1 MRKLLLPAS
10 ILLLLFLAIVVN
22 IYVLR
27 RELHQFYLSV
37 VREET
42 ARVKSVVEGTIAGG
56 GDPVEALYSYMK
68 ESKLLKGA
76 TFRLEGREIP
86 IPGSDIS
93 SNYYRETV
101 KLKPFT
107 FTLYFNFSL
116 LDELNKHLTY
126 IFFSLLIFSSLFTFV
141 TAWIVKEYFRKQLF
155 YERERQERERL
166 ESINLV
172 IHSLIHEVKN
182 RLNTLRLLSYRMG
195 TVCSGDT
202 CKDYLRKLKS
212 EVDNLGNYLEETADL
227 RRPIS
232 LKKTKASSVSLVEN
246 AVSKFGDLLSS
257 RGIGLKTDVEN
268 VQLNVDP
275 EKIISALVDLIKN
288 SFEAFE
294 NNGKGEK
301 LIKVLGKREGRF
313 YAFYV
318 MDSGGELPKTDIFKP
333 FYSTKEKGFG
343 LGLYNV
349 KRIVEAHGGKVSAY
363 TEGGWTVFKISVPLS

>member
-10 ILLLLFLAIVVN
+10 ILLFLFLAIVAN

-27 RELHQFYLSV
+27 REIHQFYLSIIK
-37 VREET
+37 EET
-42 ARVKSVVEGTIAGG
+42 ARVKSVVKGTIAGG

-93 SNYYRETV
+93 ADYYKETV
-101 KLKPFT
+101 RLKPFT
-107 FTLYFNFSL
+107 YTLYFNFSL
-116 LDELNKHLTY
+116 LDKLNRHLTF
-126 IFFSLLIFSSLFTFV
+126 IFLSLLLFSSFFTLV
-141 TAWIVKEYFRKQLF
+141 TIWIVKEYFRKQLF

-195 TVCSGDT
+195 IVCSGDT
-202 CKDYLRKLKS
+202 CEDYLRKFKI
-212 EVDNLGNYLEETADL
+212 EVDNLGKYLEETADL

-232 LKKTKASSVSLVEN
+232 LEKAEVSSVSLVEN
-246 AVSKFGDLLSS
+246 AVSKFEDLLNS
-257 RGIGLKTDVEN
+257 RGIELNTDVEN
-268 VQLNVDP
+268 TTINVDP
-275 EKIISALVDLIKN
+275 EKITSVLVDLIKN
-288 SFEAFE
+288 SFEALE
-294 NNGKGEK
+294 CSVKGEK
-301 LIKVLGKREGRF
+301 LIKILGKKEEGF
-313 YAFYV
+313 YTFYV
-318 MDSGGELPKTDIFKP
+318 MDSGGELPKSDIFKP

-349 KRIVEAHGGKVSAY
+349 KRIAEAHGGNVEAY
-363 TEGGWTVFKISVPLS
+363 TENGWTVFKVLLPLS

>member
-10 ILLLLFLAIVVN
+10 ILLLLFLAILAN

-27 RELHQFYLSV
+27 RELHQFYLSI

-116 LDELNKHLTY
+116 LDELNQHLTY
-126 IFFSLLIFSSLFTFV
+126 IFLSLLLFSSLFTLV

-155 YERERQERERL
+155 YEREKQERERL

-202 CKDYLRKLKS
+202 CKNYLIKLKS
-212 EVDNLGNYLEETADL
+212 EVDSLGKYLEETADL
-227 RRPIS
+227 RRPVL
-232 LKKTKASSVSLVEN
+232 LKKTETSSVSLVEN
-246 AVSKFGDLLSS
+246 AVSKFGDLLNS
-257 RGIGLKTDVEN
+257 RGIELKTDLEDTT
-268 VQLNVDP
+268 LNVDP
-275 EKIISALVDLIKN
+275 EKITSALVDLIKN
-288 SFEAFE
+288 SFEALE
-294 NNGKGEK
+294 GNGKKEK
-301 LIKVLGKREGRF
+301 VIKILGKREGRF

-333 FYSTKEKGFG
+333 FHSTKEKGFG

-349 KRIVEAHGGKVSAY
+349 KRIVEAHGGTVEAY
-363 TEGGWTVFKISVPLS
+363 TDNGWTVFKVLLPSS